1 MRLFSVLIA
10 CIFLT
15 LPSVLNSTVTRTAV
29 SIPAETHKE
38 FTSLKVRD
46 VEKLVGRKLT
56 TKEKISFL
64 ILKHHAK
71 KKAKGSNKGG
81 TALAF
86 GISGAVL
93 LILGLFVPY
102 VILGALAAAI
112 VAVVLGSVAKKR
124 DPSDSKARAAALLG
138 WITLGAIGLLFIIA
152 VIAVSTWY

>member
-10 CIFLT
+10 CVFLT
-15 LPSVLNSTVTRTAV
+15 LPSILHSTVSTTV
-29 SIPAETHKE
+29 TIPAETHKE

-46 VEKLVGRKLT
+46 LEKFIGRKLT
-56 TKEKISFL
+56 TKERISFL
-64 ILKHHAK
+64 VLKHNAT
-71 KKAKGSNKGG
+71 KKAKGSNKGS

-86 GISGAVL
+86 GISGAAL

-112 VAVVLGSVAKKR
+112 VAVVLGSVAKKQ

-138 WITLGAIGLLFIIA
+138 WITLGAIALLVIVAAIA
-152 VIAVSTWY
+152 VATW